1 MSNLLALALCQAVFM
16 STSSLMVTVGSL
28 AGHALAGNR
37 ALATLPATANV
48 VGTALAAI
56 PASYLCR
63 RLGRRQGFLV
73 LVALAAGLWRPMG
86 GPFRPRRHMPR

>member
-1 MSNLLALALCQAVFM
+1 MNTVLALALCQAVFM
-16 STSSLMVTVGSL
+16 STSSLMVTVGTL
-28 AGHALAGNR
+28 AGHALAEDK

-63 RLGRRQGFLV
+63 RVGRRQLE
-73 LVALAAGLWRPMG
+73 L
-86 GPFRPRRHMPR
+86 